1 MFGRTVLAVA
11 LVSVAGAAHAGEKPL
26 YQAAPAW
33 IAPVPAIDF
42 AKLVDSDPILIVFD
56 QQQRVQDGQVWTYVD
71 QATRVASTQVMGEIG
86 QVSLPWQPDSGDLIV
101 HRAEIIRGVEHID
114 LIAKGQQF
122 QVLRREEQLEQYQ
135 LNGTLTATLSVEGLR
150 VGDVV
155 RMTYSITSKDK
166 ALHGNVQAMLSL
178 LGDPA
183 RAKFAR
189 ARLSWPV
196 GTDLKWRTYAEGL
209 APKPVK
215 QGGFNEIDLALPL
228 AKQPEL
234 PADAPVRFQRL
245 PILEASS
252 FADWNS
258 VSRVMAPLY
267 KVDGLVAPGSP
278 LAGEVA
284 KIVAKSSDPRVRA
297 ALALQLV
304 QDEVR
309 YLFKGMDGGNY
320 MPQSPADTW
329 SLRYG
334 DCKAKTLLLLAILHE
349 MGIESEPVL
358 ANSTLGDQVPQ
369 RLPSAAAFDHVI
381 VRATVNGKAL
391 WLDGTGSGSRLADL
405 DDTPPFRNV
414 LPLRVQGTGLMPL
427 PIRAAGRPMV
437 EAAVEI
443 DQSAGLGLPALFTA
457 TFTARGQLGQVIHSA
472 SSQANKEQLSQMVQ
486 STIAP
491 MLGDPSVGE
500 RSVSYDAETA
510 TTTIKA
516 SGIVS
521 PTFRQTEG
529 RYRMPLDKTITML
542 GFNPDRSRPA
552 WKDIPVATDG
562 PGTFVYKLRVHLPGK
577 GTGFALE
584 GDQALPSAIAG
595 VNTVRRTSLQ
605 DGWVTLEDRIENVA
619 AEIAPADIAAA
630 RAQVALAKTRLLEA
644 VAPENFPARWQVVT
658 EARRNGSFAPILAAY
673 AKVIGDDPEDAT
685 GYTNRANFLGGVWDW
700 KGAIAD
706 IDQAIRLAPT
716 ADLYFWRA
724 RMKLALRDDAGA
736 LADTQ
741 AGLDLD
747 PGSASGLNQL
757 ASLRFRKGQ
766 KDEALA
772 AVSGRIAQGGKEK
785 LGFVTLQAELLG
797 EAGRIDEGVAALDAA
812 IKSNPGKADLLNSRC
827 WLKGT
832 MNVMLDTA
840 LKDCTRAIEIA
851 EQPAAIYDSRAM
863 VYFRMGRMD
872 DALAD
877 LNAALEVSPNQ
888 GASLYLRGVIRKH
901 MGDKAGDT
909 DLAGARMMWPRVDED
924 YARYGIKP

>member
-1 MFGRTVLAVA
+1 MFARTVLVGA
-11 LVSVAGAAHAGEKPL
+11 LCCAGGIAHAGEKPL
-26 YQAAPAW
+26 YQAVPAW

-42 AKLVDSDPILIVFD
+42 AKLDDADPILIVFD

-86 QVSLPWQPDSGDLIV
+86 QVSLPWQPDSGDLII
-101 HRAEIIRGVEHID
+101 HRAEIIRGAEHLD

-122 QVLRREEQLEQYQ
+122 QVLQREEQLEQRQ
-135 LNGTLTATLSVEGLR
+135 LNGTLTATLAVEGLR

-166 ALHGNVQAMLSL
+166 ALQGNVQAMLSL
-178 LGDPA
+178 LGDPM

-196 GTDLKWRTYAEGL
+196 GTDLKWRTYVEGL

-215 QGGFNEIDLALPL
+215 HGGFNEIEVTLPL

-234 PADAPVRFQRL
+234 PGDAPVRYQRL
-245 PILEASS
+245 QMLEAAS
-252 FADWNS
+252 FADWAS

-267 KVDGLVAPGSP
+267 KTEGLIAPGSP
-278 LAGEVA
+278 LAAEVA
-284 KIVAKSSDPRVRA
+284 KIAAKSADPRVRA

-320 MPQSPADTW
+320 IPQSPADTW

-334 DCKAKTLLLLAILHE
+334 DCKAKTLLLLAVLRE
-349 MGIESEPVL
+349 LGIEAEPVL
-358 ANSTLGDQVPQ
+358 VNSALGDQVPQ
-369 RLPSAAAFDHVI
+369 RLPSVAAFDHVI
-381 VRATVNGKAL
+381 VRATVNGKTL

-414 LPLRVQGTGLMPL
+414 LPVRAQGATLLPL
-427 PIRAAGRPMV
+427 PIRAAGRPVV
-437 EAAVEI
+437 EAGIEI
-443 DQSAGLGLPALFTA
+443 DQSAGLGLPALFTV
-457 TFTARGQLGQVIHSA
+457 TFTARGPFGQVIHSA
-472 SSQANKEQLSQMVQ
+472 SSQANKEQLSGMVQ
-486 STIAP
+486 STVAP
-491 MLGDPSVGE
+491 MLGDPSINE

-510 TTTIKA
+510 TTTIRA

-521 PTFRQTEG
+521 PTFRQSEG
-529 RYRMPLDKTITML
+529 RYRMPLDKTIGEL
-542 GFNPDRSRPA
+542 DFSPDRSRPA
-552 WKDIPVATDG
+552 WKDIPVATGG
-562 PGTFVYKLRVHLPGK
+562 PATLVYRLRVRLPDK
-577 GTGFALE
+577 GAGYALE
-584 GDQALPSAIAG
+584 GDQTLPPTIAG
-595 VNTVRRTSLQ
+595 TSIVRHASLQ
-605 DGWVTLEDRIENVA
+605 GAWATLEDRIENVA
-619 AEIAPADIAAA
+619 AEIAPGDIAAA
-630 RAQVALAKTRLLEA
+630 RAQVALAKTRLLEV
-644 VAPENFPARWQVVT
+644 VAPENSPARWQVVA
-658 EARRNGSFAPILAAY
+658 EARRNGSFAPIMAAY
-673 AKVIGDDPEDAT
+673 AKAIADDPEDAT
-685 GYTNRANFLGGVWDW
+685 RYTNRASFLGGVWDW

-716 ADLYFWRA
+716 ADLYFWRG

-741 AGLDLD
+741 AGLELD

-772 AVSGRIAQGGKEK
+772 AVAGRIAQGGKEK

-797 EAGRIDEGVAALDAA
+797 EAGRVDEGVAALDAV

-909 DLAGARMMWPRVDED
+909 DLAGARLMWPRVDED